1 MKHMSYEHHVLWTTW
16 DMNLMYYE
24 PHEIWTPCTMKLIQ
38 DINVM
43 YYETHEIWTS
53 CTMKHMRYEPH
64 VLWTTRRMWF
74 IVHFWRMSYVYT
86 ALRSVTP
93 IIVWCS
99 IFNLHDP
106 LMMKQYRSFWF
117 STGYCFLI
125 LLSIHRWGFIVDIVF
140 IPASDMA
147 SCLDSSPRP

>member
-1 MKHMSYEHHVLWTTW
+1 MRWTTW
-16 DMNLMYYE
+16 DVNL
-24 PHEIWTPCTMKLIQ
+24 
-38 DINVM
+38 M

-74 IVHFWRMSYVYT
+74 IVHSWRMSYVYT

-106 LMMKQYRSFWF
+106 LMMKQYRSFCF
-117 STGYCFLI
+117 STDYCFLI
-125 LLSIHRWGFIVDIVF
+125 LFSIHRWVFIVDIVF
-140 IPASDMA
+140 QQVIWFHALTVHQGHNDQWSLLMECADMA
-147 SCLDSSPRP
+147 MANNFNI